1 MWTLITLY
9 EPPNDHETT
18 ELIPNGWLIN
28 NKYCWYPLSF
38 RLSTIKSLAKSES
51 STVFEE
57 WDKCKI
63 DILENNIGKL
73 LYNIF
78 RNIE

>member
-9 EPPNDHETT
+9 EPPYDHETT
-18 ELIPNGWLIN
+18 ELIPNAWLIN
-28 NKYCWYPLSF
+28 NKYCWYPISF
-38 RLSTIKSLAKSES
+38 RLSTIKSLAKSETS
-51 STVFEE
+51 PNFDQ

-73 LYNIF
+73 YNYI
-78 RNIE
+78 

>member
-9 EPPNDHETT
+9 EPPNDHKTT

-51 STVFEE
+51 LPVVEE

-73 LYNIF
+73 
-78 RNIE
+78 